1 MNTNAV
7 LLLVLLGV
15 SIGYGTL
22 CFLSDHGTQTGHD
35 VVCAVVHPHE
45 YLGGGVIAPF
55 FMLFTGL
62 LALLLIPFLPQKF
75 VSSLDKPPQSF

>member
-1 MNTNAV
+1 V

-22 CFLSDHGTQTGHD
+22 CFLADHGTQPGHD

-45 YLGGGVIAPF
+45 YLDEGVVAPF
-55 FMLFTGL
+55 FLLFTGL
-62 LALLLIPFLPQKF
+62 LSLLLLPLVPQKF